1 MSMSDN
7 DRPGAP
13 GIAFERSLRTTR
25 YLDPSQNWA
34 PAQITSEIRR
44 DPLLGTTGRLAHF
57 VGFAPQPEDF
67 AALAATTR
75 EICPFCPDRLEVV
88 TPQLPP
94 DVFGAGR
101 LRRGQAT
108 LVPNL
113 SPYDAFS
120 AVTVICAEHFV
131 PIGDWSPELLVDAI
145 SLARDYAAAIRAAG
159 HALPYTL
166 LSWNYMPPAAS
177 TQIHPHLQVIV
188 TDEPGTNV
196 TARIGA
202 QREYLKRWGRPFFD
216 DLVETERAVG
226 ERWVHDSEHVTVL
239 TDFVSLSALSDV
251 RIVFSDHQVLD
262 TLDDAAL
269 GDFCAVMSRLLRALG
284 ETGVSSFNMSFF
296 PATADAADGGRLHAV
311 LTPRLSFS
319 PALHATDIGA
329 LNLQLGEPYM
339 ARSPEELATSLRPA
353 FRPPSA
359 GAASGGS

>member
-1 MSMSDN
+1 MSDS
-7 DRPGAP
+7 DQLGAS
-13 GIAFERSLRTTR
+13 GIAFERSSRTTR

-57 VGFAPQPEDF
+57 VGFRPQQEDF
-67 AALAATTR
+67 AGLAATTR
-75 EICPFCPDRLEVV
+75 EICPFCPERLEDL

-94 DVFGAGR
+94 DVFAEGR
-101 LRRGQAT
+101 LRRGKAT

-131 PIGDWSPELLVDAI
+131 PIGCWSPGLLGDAI
-145 SLARDYAAAIRAAG
+145 SLTRDYAAAIRAAG
-159 HALPYTL
+159 HDLPYTL

-188 TDEPGTNV
+188 TDEPGANV
-196 TARIGA
+196 KTRIRA
-202 QREYLKRWGRPFFD
+202 QREYLERWGRPFFD
-216 DLVETERAVG
+216 DLVEAERAVG

-251 RIVFSDHQVLD
+251 RIVFPGHQVLD

-269 GDFCAVMSRLLRALG
+269 ADFCAVTARLLGALG

-296 PATADAADGGRLHAV
+296 PAMSDAADGGRLHAV
-311 LTPRLSFS
+311 ITPRVSFS
-319 PALHATDIGA
+319 PALHASDIGA

-339 ARSPEELATSLRPA
+339 ARSPEDLATSLRSAFSPA
-353 FRPPSA
+353 SA
-359 GAASGGS
+359 GATSGGS